1 MDEIEKSHKSIDFE
15 NLIYNFKG
23 LIANADFN
31 DLIDAEAL
39 YSKYQ
44 EYQEFLGT

>member
-1 MDEIEKSHKSIDFE
+1 MDFE

-23 LIANADFN
+23 PIANADFN

-39 YSKYQ
+39 YSK
-44 EYQEFLGT
+44 L

>member
-23 LIANADFN
+23 PIANADFN

-39 YSKYQ
+39 YSK
-44 EYQEFLGT
+44 L